1 MNATREDGIE
11 QVRLLKINPA
21 FRNRRLSDVQLQH
34 YSRLALE
41 AFFAVAARWQLPPD
55 DQATLLELAAGQL
68 PAWRAQPGA
77 TTLSYAQL
85 ERVSYVLGIARNLA
99 ALMPDADADA
109 WVRRPGPGALF
120 NGQPPLALMKTG
132 IPGLV
137 KVHNYLYGPL
147 F

>member
-1 MNATREDGIE
+1 MNAAREDGIE

-21 FRNRRLSDVQLQH
+21 FRNQRLSDAQLQH

-41 AFFAVAARWQLPPD
+41 AFFEVAGRWQLPLE
-55 DQATLLELAAGQL
+55 DQAVLLELADGQL
-68 PAWRAQPGA
+68 PTWRAQPSA
-77 TTLSYAQL
+77 ASLSYAQL
-85 ERVSYVLGIARNLA
+85 ERISYMLGIARNLA

-109 WVRRPGPGALF
+109 WVRQPGQIALF

-132 IPGLV
+132 LPGLA

>member
-1 MNATREDGIE
+1 MNATCEDGIE
-11 QVRLLKINPA
+11 QVRLLKINA
-21 FRNRRLSDVQLQH
+21 VFRHQHLSDTQLQR

-41 AFFAVAARWQLPPD
+41 AFFEVAARWQLPLE
-55 DQATLLELAAGQL
+55 DQAALLELADELL

-77 TTLSYAQL
+77 VTLSYAQL
-85 ERVSYVLGIARNLA
+85 ERISYILGIACNLA
-99 ALMPDADADA
+99 ALMPLADANA
-109 WVRRPGPGALF
+109 WVRQPGQIALF

-132 IPGLV
+132 LCGLV